1 MIERVKKMNE
11 EYYTELDE
19 LEAERRRLVNEEL
32 EERIELERNLNSITR
47 YLITGIILKIII
59 IVAVVLLLI
68 VGIIRI

>member
-1 MIERVKKMNE
+1 MIEKVKKMNE
-11 EYYTELDE
+11 EYYTELNE

-32 EERIELERNLNSITR
+32 EERIELERNLNSITKF
-47 YLITGIILKIII
+47 LITGIILKIII

>member
-1 MIERVKKMNE
+1 MNE
-11 EYYTELDE
+11 EYYTELNE

-32 EERIELERNLNSITR
+32 EERIELERNLNSITKF
-47 YLITGIILKIII
+47 LITGIILKIII